1 MQSSPSPSSGKPA
14 TFSDECWSE
23 DASASD
29 TENFV
34 KTLNRIRGKGVR
46 PDIIASII
54 THYASK
60 CLPALAGGDDTQTQ
74 AAATAGGGTAASR
87 RKKRRFIET
96 LVGILPQ
103 EKDAVPCG
111 FLLRAM
117 RAASE
122 AGAEAGCRE
131 EIERRVSRQLDQA
144 PLKELAALDFEAV
157 VRLVRRFLSEEEVS
171 RSGAALSKVA
181 KLVHSYL
188 AEVAVD
194 RNLTPTQFV
203 ALASAV
209 PCHARATDDGIYRAI
224 DIYIKAHPGLSKQE
238 RKTLCML
245 MESRKL
251 STEACLH
258 AAQNERLPVRAVI
271 RVLLSEQDKLS
282 KHIDWSGAL
291 AGLRSPGL
299 LGLAAPARCLSKRE
313 ARQQLEIRRLQEDV
327 AMLQRQCLIM
337 ERHIEKLL
345 EKKKGYFSWKRLG
358 GAVFKASKISETAA
372 EVSSPFYSGG
382 SRT

>member
-1 MQSSPSPSSGKPA
+1 MLFPNKMQSSPSLSPSSGKQA
-14 TFSDECWSE
+14 AFSDECWSE

-34 KTLNRIRGKGVR
+34 KTLNQIRGKGVR
-46 PDIIASII
+46 PDLIASII

-60 CLPALAGGDDTQTQ
+60 CLPALADDDDTQPV
-74 AAATAGGGTAASR
+74 AAASR

-117 RAASE
+117 RVAGE

-131 EIERRVSRQLDQA
+131 EIERRAARQLDQA
-144 PLKELAALDFEAV
+144 PLKELAALGIEAV

-171 RSGAALSKVA
+171 RSGAALCKVA
-181 KLVHSYL
+181 RLVHSYL
-188 AEVAVD
+188 AEAASD
-194 RNLTPTQFV
+194 RNLTLPQFV
-203 ALASAV
+203 ALATAV

-238 RKTLCML
+238 RKNLCML

-282 KHIDWSGAL
+282 KHMDWSGS
-291 AGLRSPGL
+291 LRSPGV
-299 LGLAAPARCLSKRE
+299 GLAAPARCLSKRE
-313 ARQQLEIRRLQEDV
+313 VRQQIEIRRLKEDV
-327 AMLQRQCLIM
+327 AILQGQCLIM
-337 ERHIEKLL
+337 ERQIEKLL

-358 GAVFKASKISETAA
+358 GTVFKASKIGETVAGA
-372 EVSSPFYSGG
+372 SSPFYSGG